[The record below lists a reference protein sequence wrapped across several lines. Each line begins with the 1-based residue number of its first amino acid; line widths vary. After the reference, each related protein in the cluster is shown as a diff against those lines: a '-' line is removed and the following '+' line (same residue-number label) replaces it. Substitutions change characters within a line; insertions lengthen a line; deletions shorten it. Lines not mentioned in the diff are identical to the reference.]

1 MKHGDDEE
9 QSGNG
14 REPLDEHDR
23 VVSDLVV
30 KINEPDIYTPT
41 LDLSD
46 DPAMQARHDLL
57 RQAAT
62 KPGVRRRLRTS
73 EQDLLEMAR
82 AKEDVDLLEL
92 RTAVEQYEKDRRS
105 FFWWVL
111 PLLVAVTVAITLA
124 ILFSSHH

>member
-1 MKHGDDEE
+1 VKHGDDEE